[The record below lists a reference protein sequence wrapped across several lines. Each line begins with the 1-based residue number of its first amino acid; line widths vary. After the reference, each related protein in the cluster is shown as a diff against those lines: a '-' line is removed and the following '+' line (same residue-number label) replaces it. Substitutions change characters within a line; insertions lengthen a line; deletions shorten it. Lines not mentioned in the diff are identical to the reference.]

1 MMRRLLMLSCFLLA
15 GCGGDSEDP
24 WEIIELGTDA
34 AFQDIFFLD
43 TQNGWMVG
51 GVGIA
56 VPGGIVGRTTD
67 GGKTWQYKTGLIP
80 NRYKTTSIDMNAVW
94 FTDLQHGVAAAQ
106 AGTIV
111 RTVDGGE
118 TWKKAAPTGPVY
130 ASNQDVDFVDALNGW
145 IIGREGV
152 RRTEDGGMTWVRVDE
167 EKKLE
172 GNAIQFLDLKHG
184 WVVGKFGAVYR
195 TADGGETW
203 ETIPAA
209 GNLEGLSGDDKPNFL
224 SLHFADQNHG
234 WIAGYRREF
243 PGLEQY
249 DYAVLLHTS
258 DGGLTWTKQMD
269 GVQIQLKAVRFA
281 DTKRGWATGYN
292 IHDGT
297 STVFGT
303 EDGGLTWEIQKTV
316 FGEDFMAIFERDG
329 HVWIVGD
336 RVRKEPQR
344 LLRMTFPVREPGL
357 LDGID
362 GIDEGD

>member
-1 MMRRLLMLSCFLLA
+1 MVRRLLILSCLLLT
-15 GCGGDSEDP
+15 GCGGGTEDP

-34 AFQDIFFLD
+34 EFRDIFFLD
-43 TQNGWMVG
+43 AQNGWMVG

-67 GGKTWQYKTGLIP
+67 GGKTWKYTTGIIP
-80 NRYKTTSIDMNAVW
+80 KRYKSTSINMNAVY
-94 FTDLQHGVAAAQ
+94 FTDLLNGVIAAE
-106 AGTIV
+106 AGTII
-111 RTVDGGE
+111 RTEDGGE
-118 TWKKAAPTGPVY
+118 TWRKTARSGPVY
-130 ASNQDVDFVDALNGW
+130 ARNHDVDFVDEMNGW

-152 RRTEDGGMTWVRVDE
+152 RRTEDGGVTWVRVDE
-167 EKKLE
+167 ELKLE
-172 GNAIQFLDLKHG
+172 GNAIQFLDLNIG
-184 WVVGKFGAVYR
+184 WVVGKFGDVYR
-195 TADGGETW
+195 TEDGGLTW
-203 ETIPAA
+203 EKIPAY

-224 SLHFADQNHG
+224 SLHFVDENHG

-258 DGGLTWTKQMD
+258 DGGRTWSKQME
-269 GVQIQLKAVRFA
+269 GTQVLLRAVRFA
-281 DTKRGWATGYN
+281 NTTKGWATGYN

-297 STVFGT
+297 STVFAT
-303 EDGGLTWEIQKTV
+303 EDGGRNWEIQKIV
-316 FGEDFMAIFERDG
+316 HGEEFMSIFERDG

-344 LLRMTFPVREPGL
+344 LLRMVFPVPEPGL

-362 GIDEGD
+362 EGD